1 MNNNSVAL
9 PGVINRGLELMSLDV
24 TEEQYNAWIN
34 YSRSVLSLVS
44 NNPSLMA
51 NYWSVILSASNPNL
65 HIYQR
70 ISICLRYL
78 IGIQHIV

>member
-9 PGVINRGLELMSLDV
+9 QGVINRGLELMSLDI
-24 TEEQYNAWIN
+24 TEGQYNAWIN

-51 NYWSVILSASNPNL
+51 NYLSVILSASNPNL
-65 HIYQR
+65 LYYQK

-78 IGIQHIV
+78 IGIQHLV